1 MRQRVGTTTFL
12 SFILL
17 LLSLVLC
24 RLPINHLKLKESERT
39 GLESEQEV
47 FLGRGF
53 WLAGAGKDAE
63 SLPYL
68 VSR

>member
-1 MRQRVGTTTFL
+1 VDEVWIQDKGQKTGDKGSGPQRFYPL

-39 GLESEQEV
+39 GLESE
-47 FLGRGF
+47 
-53 WLAGAGKDAE
+53 
-63 SLPYL
+63 
-68 VSR
+68 